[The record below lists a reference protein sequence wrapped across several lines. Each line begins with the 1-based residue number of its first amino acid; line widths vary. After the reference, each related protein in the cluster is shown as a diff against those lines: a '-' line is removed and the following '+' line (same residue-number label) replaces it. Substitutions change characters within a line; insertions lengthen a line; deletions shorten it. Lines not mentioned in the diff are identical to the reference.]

1 MNMIKNNFNIGKFS
15 NGASLEDLKELK
27 QEVAHTL
34 TDSLPMIPENYDTL
48 DETYYLQK
56 NELYQFLEKN
66 MNFISNEKKK
76 ILDTHSSFYKG
87 FMSLMQHSRNQSQRI
102 PSENRIMNYKNFDKQ
117 QQPPVPERPPLMNG
131 GGGIAKPNYYPQPA
145 QMTLPKQNNEAN
157 EMNGEKNQNQQPSR
171 HVKPPSYNN
180 YLPMPPPDYS
190 KYQTYPYRKEHAYP
204 PPQMQG
210 YNKPMNTQSY
220 SGQPIMTRSFQ
231 GPPSYNH
238 QFLAMR
244 NNYNVY
250 PDPNMSN
257 VNVYGNQ
264 MKITHN
270 INPNLYNFQ
279 TGYSKYPQNIY
290 MNSGHS
296 MRMNNNP
303 NSQGDIGGY
312 NDEGL
317 AKYHEEQ
324 QQNTYKSFNYLGE
337 HIPKKLPPQ
346 FYPTNNTEHLYYKN
360 LETTHNMENNDYLNG
375 YSNNQEINSRQ
386 QSFNMNN
393 VNEENLNEFQNFEKK
408 KSENKMDI
416 EENYLIGE
424 NDEFKIKRINSLNKF
439 NSQKQIE
446 DFLAISQEGKVEG
459 TPELT
464 NNRIFS

>member
-1 MNMIKNNFNIGKFS
+1 
-15 NGASLEDLKELK
+15 
-27 QEVAHTL
+27 
-34 TDSLPMIPENYDTL
+34 MIPENYDTL

-66 MNFISNEKKK
+66 LNFISNEKKK

-87 FMSLMQHSRNQSQRI
+87 FVSLMQHSRNQSQRI

-117 QQPPVPERPPLMNG
+117 QQPPVPERPQMMN
-131 GGGIAKPNYYPQPA
+131 GGGIAKQNYYPQPT
-145 QMTLPKQNNEAN
+145 QMPLSKQNNEAN
-157 EMNGEKNQNQQPSR
+157 EMNGEKNQNQPSR
-171 HVKPPSYNN
+171 HAKPPSYNN
-180 YLPMPPPDYS
+180 YLQMPPPDYS
-190 KYQTYPYRKEHAYP
+190 MHKYQSYPYRKEHAYS
-204 PPQMQG
+204 PQMQG

-220 SGQPIMTRSFQ
+220 SGQPVMTRSFQ

-238 QFLAMR
+238 QFMALR

-270 INPNLYNFQ
+270 LNPNLYNFQ
-279 TGYSKYPQNIY
+279 TGYSKYPQNMY

-303 NSQGDIGGY
+303 NSSQGDIGGY

-317 AKYHEEQ
+317 SKYHEEQ
-324 QQNTYKSFNYLGE
+324 QQNTYKPFNYLGE
-337 HIPKKLPPQ
+337 HNIPKKLPPQ
-346 FYPTNNTEHLYYKN
+346 FYPSNTTEHLYYKN
-360 LETTHNMENNDYLNG
+360 LETAPNRENNDYLNG
-375 YSNNQEINSRQ
+375 YSNTQEMNRQ
-386 QSFNMNN
+386 AFNMNA
-393 VNEENLNEFQNFEKK
+393 NEENLNEFQNFEKK
-408 KSENKMDI
+408 KIENKMDI
-416 EENYLIGE
+416 EENYLVGE

-446 DFLAISQEGKVEG
+446 DFLAINQEGKVEG